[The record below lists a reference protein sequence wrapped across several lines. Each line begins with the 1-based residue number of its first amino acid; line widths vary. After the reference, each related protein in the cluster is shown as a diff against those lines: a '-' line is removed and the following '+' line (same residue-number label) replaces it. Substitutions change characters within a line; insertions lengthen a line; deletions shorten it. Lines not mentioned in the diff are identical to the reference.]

1 MKDINLAVN
10 PKDFLLVVGPTG
22 CGKTTL
28 CRSFNG
34 LIPHFYAGK
43 MKGEVRVKDQN
54 THDVEV
60 SELAKTTGL
69 VFQNPENQLISL
81 NVERELSFAPENLG
95 LPPEEIER
103 RVEDVISTLGLE
115 SIRKKPPFDLS
126 GGEQQRVAIGS
137 VLTLKPKILVLDE
150 PTANLDPVAA
160 KQLLETVGHL
170 NKSADITVIITEHK
184 IDLVAPLANRMILME
199 KGEIK
204 IDSSPRSVLA
214 SSLLEDTGVNPPRV
228 VELYKRITPKHKRQ
242 EIPLTVEEAVQTFFE
257 GNK

>member
-1 MKDINLAVN
+1 LKNIKLTVN
-10 PKDFLLVVGPTG
+10 PKDFLLIVGPTG

-34 LIPHFYAGK
+34 LIPHFYAGT
-43 MKGEVRVKDQN
+43 MKGKVYVKDHD
-54 THDVEV
+54 THEVEV

-95 LPPEEIER
+95 LPPEEIEK

-160 KQLLETVGHL
+160 KQLLETVDYL
-170 NKSADITVIITEHK
+170 NKIANITVIITEHK

-199 KGEIK
+199 DGEIK
-204 IDSSPRSVLA
+204 IDSTPRAVLT
-214 SSLLEDTGVNPPRV
+214 SSILEDTGVKPPRV
-228 VELYKRITPKHKRQ
+228 VELHKRITPKNKQQ
-242 EIPLTVEEAVQTFFE
+242 EVPLTVEEAVLSFLE
-257 GNK
+257 GRK